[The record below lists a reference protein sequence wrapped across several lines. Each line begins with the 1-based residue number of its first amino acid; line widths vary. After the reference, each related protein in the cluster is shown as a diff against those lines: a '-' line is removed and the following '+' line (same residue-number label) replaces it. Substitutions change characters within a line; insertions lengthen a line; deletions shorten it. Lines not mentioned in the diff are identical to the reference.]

1 MHSRTI
7 PDEDILSEYEAV
19 AQEAQTMAFLPRAS
33 ELQEAAVK
41 EIEGFMQKLAE
52 RKLEYVRNSDEKAA
66 NCVLAM
72 EFALG
77 AVRSELAMWIKL
89 KGVSAEEAWSDLITA
104 QELLGAALL
113 VRRQLEL
120 DTTGIENLLR
130 RLLFIEHW
138 VFPPQMFNSIGGR
151 AKCRECSICGAEYD
165 DCDHVI
171 GRAYMG
177 KMCHTIIGEVSLAEV
192 SVVTNPAD
200 KRCRITHFSDQ
211 GKMRNKM
218 TWRLEEPRDVP
229 DSLPKYGGR

>member
-7 PDEDILSEYEAV
+7 PDDDLLSEFQAL

-41 EIEGFMQKLAE
+41 EVEGFMQKLAE
-52 RKLEYVRNSDEKAA
+52 RKLRYVRNSDENAA

-72 EFALG
+72 EFALR
-77 AVRSELAMWIKL
+77 AVQSELAMWLKL
-89 KGVSAEEAWSDLITA
+89 KGESAEEAWNDLITA
-104 QELLGAALL
+104 QEFLGAALL

-151 AKCRECSICGAEYD
+151 AKCRRCSICGAEYD
-165 DCDHVI
+165 DCEHI
-171 GRAYMG
+171 IRRAYMG
-177 KMCHTIIGEVSLAEV
+177 KMCHTIIREVTLAEV

-218 TWRLEEPRDVP
+218 TWRLEERREVQQG
-229 DSLPKYGGR
+229 LPKHGCS